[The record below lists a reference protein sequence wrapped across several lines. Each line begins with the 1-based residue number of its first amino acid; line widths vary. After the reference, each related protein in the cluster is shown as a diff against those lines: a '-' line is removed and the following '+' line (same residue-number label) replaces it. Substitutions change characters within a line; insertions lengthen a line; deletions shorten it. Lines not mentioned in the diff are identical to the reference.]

1 MTGYMWNGNWIIKF
15 WMNKKEKKLFDLD
28 LYVKVFWKR
37 KRMTYCSTSVQF
49 PIHCTLYISTVQKK
63 SFLQRPTF
71 HGKKEIYLSMLC
83 SRNSGTSWDI
93 RRTRSE
99 LWRRTIQKKAAA
111 ELLRTS
117 VENGSDFRFCK
128 EALSFWCIFVW
139 RQYQLTQCLLGGNSS
154 RWRKNCHGQ
163 KLLLMLHSLT
173 IAFWYEVILQNFPD
187 IEEDSHSTSRPH
199 FFKFCGLSGFIDS
212 LLMHT

>member
-1 MTGYMWNGNWIIKF
+1 
-15 WMNKKEKKLFDLD
+15 
-28 LYVKVFWKR
+28 
-37 KRMTYCSTSVQF
+37 
-49 PIHCTLYISTVQKK
+49 
-63 SFLQRPTF
+63 
-71 HGKKEIYLSMLC
+71 MLC

-139 RQYQLTQCLLGGNSS
+139 RQYQLTQCLLGETALVEKTVMA
-154 RWRKNCHGQ
+154 KNCCSCYIH
-163 KLLLMLHSLT
+163 
-173 IAFWYEVILQNFPD
+173 
-187 IEEDSHSTSRPH
+187 
-199 FFKFCGLSGFIDS
+199 
-212 LLMHT
+212 